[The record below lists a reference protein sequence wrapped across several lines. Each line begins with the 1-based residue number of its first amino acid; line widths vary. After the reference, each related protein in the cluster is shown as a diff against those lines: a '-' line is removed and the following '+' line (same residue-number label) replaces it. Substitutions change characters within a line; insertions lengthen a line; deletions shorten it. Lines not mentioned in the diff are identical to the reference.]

1 MWARP
6 MVDRRRQFLRTQL
19 GYGLADFGAQL
30 LGTYPADVAADSSRR
45 GLRELLSHR
54 GEPRALLHLL
64 GEPLGEPPHFILLLG
79 VVDSEK
85 DLGYAALRF
94 VRGFLCAL

>member
-19 GYGLADFGAQL
+19 GYCFAEFGAQL

-79 VVDSEK
+79 VVDRET
-85 DLGYAALRF
+85 DLGYVAMGLR
-94 VRGFLCAL
+94 RGVFLVL